1 MPPMMNRIPEKPK
14 NFKKA
19 VRETLSYASKTPAP
33 IIIVLC
39 LAIFSTIFMIVGPK
53 QIGKISNL
61 ILEGIQSGTMDMAAI
76 RNVVLFIGGL
86 YVFSAIAG
94 LVQGL
99 IMANMTQNIA
109 KTLRSKINAKI
120 SRLPLKYFA
129 THAYGDVLSR
139 ATNDVDLVSSSLA
152 NSLTSIVSAAAQF
165 FGCLFMMI
173 ITNWILAGTTVVSTM
188 LGLLFMVLVVKR
200 SQRYFKMRQV
210 SLGQLNGY
218 IEEMYNGHD
227 VIRISN
233 AEDSVKERF
242 VKLNDAVRTANF
254 NSQFLSG
261 LMPPVMNFVGNLGH
275 VAVYVV
281 GALLFYNGWIDI
293 GVITSFLIYV
303 RLFEGPLRQ
312 ISQNVTNLQ
321 SAAAASERVFA
332 FLDEEELTDESE
344 KSGTLP
350 GVGAVEFDHVK
361 FAYPDKPEKEVIHD
375 FSATVKAGQKIA
387 IVGPTG
393 AGKTTIVNLLMRFH
407 EVTGGQIRIDG
418 IPITDVSREE
428 IHRQFGMV
436 LQDTWMFEGT
446 LRENLVYNMEGVTDD
461 DLVKV
466 CKACGLYHFAET
478 LPEKFDTVLTSNSD
492 ISVGQKQLL
501 TIARAMI
508 QNNPMLILDEATSSI
523 DTRTEMLVQ
532 RAMDNLMANR
542 TSFVIAHRLS
552 TIRNADLILVM
563 QKGDIVE
570 QGTHDSLM
578 ALGGAYADLYNSQF
592 ETA

>member
-1 MPPMMNRIPEKPK
+1 MPPMMDRIPEKPK

-19 VRETLSYASKTPAP
+19 VTETLSYASKSPVP
-33 IIIVLC
+33 FIIVLI
-39 LAIFSTIFMIVGPK
+39 LSIGSTILMIVGPNQLG
-53 QIGKISNL
+53 QITDEITKGLATSIDMDALLKI
-61 ILEGIQSGTMDMAAI
+61 AY
-76 RNVVLFIGGL
+76 FIGFL
-86 YVFSAIAG
+86 YILSALFS

-99 IMANMTQNIA
+99 LMASMTQNIA

-120 SRLPLKYFA
+120 ARLPLKYFA
-129 THAYGDVLSR
+129 THSYGDVLSR
-139 ATNDVDLVSSSLA
+139 ATNDVDLVSQSRA
-152 NSLTSIVSAAAQF
+152 NSLTSIISAFAQF
-165 FGCLFMMI
+165 AVCLVMMI
-173 ITNWILAGTTVVSTM
+173 ITNWILAGVTVASTLLGLFFMITVV
-188 LGLLFMVLVVKR
+188 KH

-233 AEDSVKERF
+233 AEQSVKERF

-254 NSQFLSG
+254 KSQFLSG
-261 LMPPVMNFVGNLGH
+261 LMPPVMNFVGNLGY
-275 VAVYVV
+275 VAVWVV
-281 GALLFYNGWIDI
+281 GALLLYHKYITF
-293 GVITSFLIYV
+293 GVITSFIIYV

-312 ISQNVTNLQ
+312 ISQNITNLQ

-332 FLDEEELTDESE
+332 FLDEEELPNESQ
-344 KSGTLP
+344 KQDKLP

-375 FSATVKAGQKIA
+375 FSASVKAGQKIA

-436 LQDTWMFEGT
+436 LQDTWVFEGT
-446 LRENLVYNMEGVTDD
+446 VRENLVYNMEGVSDE

-466 CKACGLYHFAET
+466 CKACGLYHFVET
-478 LPEKFDTVLTSNSD
+478 LPQKFDTVLTANSD

-532 RAMDNLMANR
+532 RAMDNLMASR

-570 QGTHDSLM
+570 QGNHDSLM

>member
-14 NFKKA
+14 DFKKA
-19 VRETLSYASKTPAP
+19 VKETLSYASKTPLP
-33 IIIVLC
+33 IIIVLM
-39 LAIFSTIFMIVGPK
+39 LSVGSTFLMIIGPN
-53 QIGKISNL
+53 QLGKITNEITMGL
-61 ILEGIQSGTMDMAAI
+61 GTSIDMDA
-76 RNVVLFIGGL
+76 VLKIAFFIGGL
-86 YVFSAIAG
+86 YIFSALCS

-99 IMANMTQNIA
+99 LMANMTQNIA

-120 SRLPLKYFA
+120 ARLPLKYFA

-139 ATNDVDLVSSSLA
+139 ATNDVDLVSQSLA
-152 NSLTSIVSAAAQF
+152 NSLTSIVSAFAQF
-165 FGCLFMMI
+165 AGCLVMMI
-173 ITNWILAGTTVVSTM
+173 ITNWVLAGTTVFST
-188 LGLLFMVLVVKR
+188 LIGLLFMILVVKH

-233 AEDSVKERF
+233 AEQSVKERF

-254 NSQFLSG
+254 KSQFLSG
-261 LMPPVMNFVGNLGH
+261 LMPPVMNFVGNLGY
-275 VAVYVV
+275 VAVWVV
-281 GALLFYNGWIDI
+281 GALLLYNGHISF
-293 GVITSFLIYV
+293 GVITSFIIYV

-312 ISQNVTNLQ
+312 ISQNITNLQ

-332 FLDEEELTDESE
+332 FLDEEELEDESA
-344 KSGTLP
+344 KTDSLP
-350 GVGAVEFDHVK
+350 GLGAVEFDHVK

-375 FSATVKAGQKIA
+375 FSASVKAGQKIA

-418 IPITDVSREE
+418 VPITEVSREE

-446 LRENLVYNMEGVTDD
+446 LRENLVYNMEGVTDE

-478 LPEKFDTVLTSNSD
+478 LPQKFDTVLTANSD

>member
-1 MPPMMNRIPEKPK
+1 MPPMMDRIPEKPK

-19 VRETLSYASKTPAP
+19 VKETLSYASSSMLPF
-33 IIIVLC
+33 IIVVYLS
-39 LAIFSTIFMIVGPK
+39 IGSTILMIVGPNQLGRITDEITK
-53 QIGKISNL
+53 GLATSIDMDAVL
-61 ILEGIQSGTMDMAAI
+61 GIAY
-76 RNVVLFIGGL
+76 FIGFL
-86 YVFSAIAG
+86 YILSALFS

-99 IMANMTQNIA
+99 LMAGMTQNIA

-120 SRLPLKYFA
+120 ARLPLKYFA
-129 THAYGDVLSR
+129 THSYGDVLSR
-139 ATNDVDLVSSSLA
+139 ATNDVDLVSQSLA
-152 NSLTSIVSAAAQF
+152 NSLTSIISAFAQF
-165 FGCLFMMI
+165 AGCLVMMI
-173 ITNWILAGTTVVSTM
+173 ITNWILAGVTVASTL
-188 LGLLFMVLVVKR
+188 LGLFFMIVVVKH

-233 AEDSVKERF
+233 AEQSVKERF

-254 NSQFLSG
+254 KSQFLSG
-261 LMPPVMNFVGNLGH
+261 LMPPVMNFVGNLGYVCVW
-275 VAVYVV
+275 VA
-281 GALLFYNGWIDI
+281 GALLLYNGMISF
-293 GVITSFLIYV
+293 GVITSFIIYV

-312 ISQNVTNLQ
+312 ISQNITNLQ

-332 FLDEEELTDESE
+332 FLDEEELPDESE
-344 KSGTLP
+344 KNNALP

-361 FAYPDKPEKEVIHD
+361 FAYPDRPEKEVIHD
-375 FSATVKAGQKIA
+375 FSASVKAGQKIA

-418 IPITDVSREE
+418 VPITDVSREE

-446 LRENLVYNMEGVTDD
+446 VRENLVYNMEGVTDD

-466 CKACGLYHFAET
+466 CKACGLYHFVET
-478 LPEKFDTVLTSNSD
+478 LPQKFDTVLTANSD

-501 TIARAMI
+501 TIARAML

-532 RAMDNLMANR
+532 RAMDNLMASR

-570 QGTHDSLM
+570 QGTHESLM
-578 ALGGAYADLYNSQF
+578 ELGGAYAELYNSQF

>member
-14 NFKKA
+14 DFKKA
-19 VRETLSYASKTPAP
+19 VKETLSYASKTPLP
-33 IIIVLC
+33 IIIVLM
-39 LAIFSTIFMIVGPK
+39 LSVGSTFLMIIGPN
-53 QIGKISNL
+53 QLGKITNEITMGL
-61 ILEGIQSGTMDMAAI
+61 GTSIDMDA
-76 RNVVLFIGGL
+76 VLKIAFFIGGL
-86 YVFSAIAG
+86 YIFSALCS

-99 IMANMTQNIA
+99 LMANMTQNIA

-120 SRLPLKYFA
+120 ARLPLKYFA

-139 ATNDVDLVSSSLA
+139 ATNDVDLVSQSLA
-152 NSLTSIVSAAAQF
+152 NSLTSIVSAFAQF
-165 FGCLFMMI
+165 AGCLVMMI
-173 ITNWILAGTTVVSTM
+173 ITNWVLAGTTVFST
-188 LGLLFMVLVVKR
+188 LIGLLFMILVVKH

-233 AEDSVKERF
+233 AEQSVKERF

-254 NSQFLSG
+254 KSQFLSG
-261 LMPPVMNFVGNLGH
+261 LMPPVMNFVGNLGY
-275 VAVYVV
+275 VAVWVV
-281 GALLFYNGWIDI
+281 GALLLYNGHISF
-293 GVITSFLIYV
+293 GVITSFIIYV

-312 ISQNVTNLQ
+312 ISQNITNLQ

-332 FLDEEELTDESE
+332 FLDEEELEDESA
-344 KSGTLP
+344 KTDSLP
-350 GVGAVEFDHVK
+350 GLGAVEFDHVK

-375 FSATVKAGQKIA
+375 FSASVKAGQKIA

-418 IPITDVSREE
+418 VPITEVSREE

-446 LRENLVYNMEGVTDD
+446 LRENLVYNMEGVTDE

-478 LPEKFDTVLTSNSD
+478 LPQKFDTVLTANSD

-523 DTRTEMLVQ
+523 AAKL
-532 RAMDNLMANR
+532 
-542 TSFVIAHRLS
+542 
-552 TIRNADLILVM
+552 
-563 QKGDIVE
+563 
-570 QGTHDSLM
+570 
-578 ALGGAYADLYNSQF
+578 
-592 ETA
+592 

>member
-1 MPPMMNRIPEKPK
+1 MPPMMDRIPEKPK

-19 VRETLSYASKTPAP
+19 VKETLSYASSSMLPF
-33 IIIVLC
+33 IIVVILS
-39 LAIFSTIFMIVGPK
+39 IGSTILMIVGPNQLGRITDEITK
-53 QIGKISNL
+53 GLATSIDMDAVL
-61 ILEGIQSGTMDMAAI
+61 GIAY
-76 RNVVLFIGGL
+76 FIGFL
-86 YVFSAIAG
+86 YILSALFS

-99 IMANMTQNIA
+99 LMAGMTQNIA

-120 SRLPLKYFA
+120 ARLPLKYFA
-129 THAYGDVLSR
+129 THSYGDVLSR
-139 ATNDVDLVSSSLA
+139 ATNDVDLVSQSLA
-152 NSLTSIVSAAAQF
+152 NSLTSIISAFAQF
-165 FGCLFMMI
+165 AGCLVMMI
-173 ITNWILAGTTVVSTM
+173 ITNWILAGVTVASTL
-188 LGLLFMVLVVKR
+188 LGLFFMIVVVKH

-233 AEDSVKERF
+233 AEQSVKERF

-254 NSQFLSG
+254 KSQFLSG
-261 LMPPVMNFVGNLGH
+261 LMPPVMNFVGNLGYVCVW
-275 VAVYVV
+275 VA
-281 GALLFYNGWIDI
+281 GALLLYNGMITF
-293 GVITSFLIYV
+293 GVITSFIIYV

-312 ISQNVTNLQ
+312 ISQNITNLQ

-332 FLDEEELTDESE
+332 FLDEEELPDESE
-344 KSGTLP
+344 KTNALP

-361 FAYPDKPEKEVIHD
+361 FAYPDRPEKEVIHD
-375 FSATVKAGQKIA
+375 FSASVKAGQKIA

-418 IPITDVSREE
+418 VPITDVSREE

-446 LRENLVYNMEGVTDD
+446 VRENLVYNMEGVTDD

-466 CKACGLYHFAET
+466 CKACGLYHFVET
-478 LPEKFDTVLTSNSD
+478 LPQKFDTVLTANSD

-501 TIARAMI
+501 TIARAML

-532 RAMDNLMANR
+532 RAMDNLMASR

-570 QGTHDSLM
+570 QGTHESLM
-578 ALGGAYADLYNSQF
+578 ELGGAYAELYNSQF

>member
-1 MPPMMNRIPEKPK
+1 MPPMMDRIPEKPK

-19 VRETLSYASKTPAP
+19 VKETLSYASSSMLPF
-33 IIIVLC
+33 IIVVYLS
-39 LAIFSTIFMIVGPK
+39 IGSTILMIVGPNQLGRITDEITK
-53 QIGKISNL
+53 GLATSIDMDAVL
-61 ILEGIQSGTMDMAAI
+61 GIAY
-76 RNVVLFIGGL
+76 FIGFL
-86 YVFSAIAG
+86 YILSALFS

-99 IMANMTQNIA
+99 LMAGMTQNIA

-120 SRLPLKYFA
+120 ARLPLKYFA
-129 THAYGDVLSR
+129 THSYGDVLSR
-139 ATNDVDLVSSSLA
+139 ATNDVDLVSQSLA
-152 NSLTSIVSAAAQF
+152 NSLTSIISAFAQF
-165 FGCLFMMI
+165 AGCLVMMI
-173 ITNWILAGTTVVSTM
+173 ITNWILAGVTVASTL
-188 LGLLFMVLVVKR
+188 LGLFFMIVVVKH

-233 AEDSVKERF
+233 AEQSVKERF

-254 NSQFLSG
+254 KSQFLSG
-261 LMPPVMNFVGNLGH
+261 LMPPVMNFVGNLGYVCVW
-275 VAVYVV
+275 VA
-281 GALLFYNGWIDI
+281 GALLLYNGMITF
-293 GVITSFLIYV
+293 GVITSFIIYV

-312 ISQNVTNLQ
+312 ISQNITNLQ

-332 FLDEEELTDESE
+332 FLDEEELPDESE
-344 KSGTLP
+344 KTNALP
-350 GVGAVEFDHVK
+350 GVGAVEFDHVQ
-361 FAYPDKPEKEVIHD
+361 FAYPDRPEKEVIHD
-375 FSATVKAGQKIA
+375 FSASVKAGQKIA

-418 IPITDVSREE
+418 VPITDVSREE

-446 LRENLVYNMEGVTDD
+446 VRENLVYNMEGVTDD

-466 CKACGLYHFAET
+466 CKACGLYHFVET
-478 LPEKFDTVLTSNSD
+478 LPQKFDTVLTANSD

-501 TIARAMI
+501 TIARAML

-523 DTRTEMLVQ
+523 DTRTEKLVQ
-532 RAMDNLMANR
+532 EGMDRLMKGR
-542 TSFVIAHRLS
+542 TTFVIAHRLS
-552 TIRNADLILVM
+552 TVRNSDCIMVL
-563 QKGDIVE
+563 E
-570 QGTHDSLM
+570 QGRIIERGSHDELM
-578 ALGGAYADLYNSQF
+578 EEKGKYYQLYTGAQA
-592 ETA
+592 

>member
-173 ITNWILAGTTVVSTM
+173 ITNWILAGTSVASTM

-242 VKLNDAVRTANF
+242 VKLNDYVQGTGLG
-254 NSQFLSG
+254 LSICK
-261 LMPPVMNFVGNLGH
+261 
-275 VAVYVV
+275 AI
-281 GALLFYNGWIDI
+281 AERCNGKI
-293 GVITSFLIYV
+293 GVD
-303 RLFEGPLRQ
+303 
-312 ISQNVTNLQ
+312 
-321 SAAAASERVFA
+321 SE
-332 FLDEEELTDESE
+332 
-344 KSGTLP
+344 
-350 GVGAVEFDHVK
+350 
-361 FAYPDKPEKEVIHD
+361 
-375 FSATVKAGQKIA
+375 
-387 IVGPTG
+387 
-393 AGKTTIVNLLMRFH
+393 
-407 EVTGGQIRIDG
+407 
-418 IPITDVSREE
+418 
-428 IHRQFGMV
+428 
-436 LQDTWMFEGT
+436 
-446 LRENLVYNMEGVTDD
+446 
-461 DLVKV
+461 
-466 CKACGLYHFAET
+466 
-478 LPEKFDTVLTSNSD
+478 
-492 ISVGQKQLL
+492 VGQGS
-501 TIARAMI
+501 TFWMWIPCVI
-508 QNNPMLILDEATSSI
+508 NNHEII
-523 DTRTEMLVQ
+523 
-532 RAMDNLMANR
+532 NN
-542 TSFVIAHRLS
+542 
-552 TIRNADLILVM
+552 
-563 QKGDIVE
+563 
-570 QGTHDSLM
+570 
-578 ALGGAYADLYNSQF
+578 
-592 ETA
+592 

>member
-14 NFKKA
+14 DFKKA
-19 VRETLSYASKTPAP
+19 VKETLSYASKTPLP
-33 IIIVLC
+33 IIIVLM
-39 LAIFSTIFMIVGPK
+39 LAVGSTFLMIIGPN
-53 QIGKISNL
+53 QLGKITNEITMGL
-61 ILEGIQSGTMDMAAI
+61 GTSIDMDA
-76 RNVVLFIGGL
+76 VLRIAFFIGGL
-86 YVFSAIAG
+86 YIFSALCS

-99 IMANMTQNIA
+99 LMANMTQNIA

-120 SRLPLKYFA
+120 ARLPLKYFA

-139 ATNDVDLVSSSLA
+139 ATNDVDLVSQSLA
-152 NSLTSIVSAAAQF
+152 NSLTSIVSAFAQF
-165 FGCLFMMI
+165 AGCLVMMI
-173 ITNWILAGTTVVSTM
+173 ITNWVLAGTTVLST
-188 LGLLFMVLVVKR
+188 LIGLLFMILVVKH

-233 AEDSVKERF
+233 AEQSVKERF

-254 NSQFLSG
+254 KSQFLSG
-261 LMPPVMNFVGNLGH
+261 LMPPVMNFVGNLGY
-275 VAVYVV
+275 VAVWVV
-281 GALLFYNGWIDI
+281 GALLLYNGHISF
-293 GVITSFLIYV
+293 GVITSFIIYV

-312 ISQNVTNLQ
+312 ISQNITNLQ

-332 FLDEEELTDESE
+332 FLDEEELEDESA
-344 KSGTLP
+344 KTDSLLGL
-350 GVGAVEFDHVK
+350 GAVEFDHVK

-375 FSATVKAGQKIA
+375 FSASVEAGQKIA

-418 IPITDVSREE
+418 VPITDVSREE

-446 LRENLVYNMEGVTDD
+446 LRENLVYNMEGVTDE

-478 LPEKFDTVLTSNSD
+478 LPQKFDTVLTANSD

>member
-1 MPPMMNRIPEKPK
+1 MPPMMDRIPEKPK

-19 VRETLSYASKTPAP
+19 VKETLSYASSSMLPF
-33 IIIVLC
+33 IIVVILS
-39 LAIFSTIFMIVGPK
+39 IGSTILMIVGPNQLGRITDEITK
-53 QIGKISNL
+53 G
-61 ILEGIQSGTMDMAAI
+61 LETSIDMDAVLGIAY
-76 RNVVLFIGGL
+76 FIGFL
-86 YVFSAIAG
+86 YILSALFSLA
-94 LVQGL
+94 QGL
-99 IMANMTQNIA
+99 LMASMTQNIA

-120 SRLPLKYFA
+120 ARLPLKYFA
-129 THAYGDVLSR
+129 THSYGDVLSR
-139 ATNDVDLVSSSLA
+139 ATNDVDLVSQSLA
-152 NSLTSIVSAAAQF
+152 NSLTSIISAFAQF
-165 FGCLFMMI
+165 AGCLVMMI
-173 ITNWILAGTTVVSTM
+173 ITNWILAGVTVASTL
-188 LGLLFMVLVVKR
+188 LGLFFMIVVVKH

-233 AEDSVKERF
+233 AEQSVKERF

-254 NSQFLSG
+254 KSQFLSG
-261 LMPPVMNFVGNLGH
+261 LMPPVMNFVGNLGYVCVW
-275 VAVYVV
+275 VA
-281 GALLFYNGWIDI
+281 GALLLYNGMITF
-293 GVITSFLIYV
+293 GVITSFIIYV

-312 ISQNVTNLQ
+312 ISQNITNLQ

-332 FLDEEELTDESE
+332 FLDEEELPNESE
-344 KSGTLP
+344 KTDALP

-361 FAYPDKPEKEVIHD
+361 FAYPDRPEKEVIHD
-375 FSATVKAGQKIA
+375 FSASVKAGQKIA

-446 LRENLVYNMEGVTDD
+446 VRENLVYNMEGVTDD

-466 CKACGLYHFAET
+466 CKACGLYHFVET
-478 LPEKFDTVLTSNSD
+478 LPQKFDTVLTANSD

-501 TIARAMI
+501 TIARAML

-532 RAMDNLMANR
+532 RAMDNLMASR

-570 QGTHDSLM
+570 QGTHESLM
-578 ALGGAYADLYNSQF
+578 ELGGAYAELYNSQF

>member
-1 MPPMMNRIPEKPK
+1 MPPMMDRIPEKPK

-19 VRETLSYASKTPAP
+19 VTETLSYASKSPVP
-33 IIIVLC
+33 FIIVLI
-39 LAIFSTIFMIVGPK
+39 LSIGSTILMIVGPNQLG
-53 QIGKISNL
+53 QITDEITKGLATSIDMDAVLKI
-61 ILEGIQSGTMDMAAI
+61 AY
-76 RNVVLFIGGL
+76 FIGFL
-86 YVFSAIAG
+86 YILSALFS

-99 IMANMTQNIA
+99 LMASMTQNIA

-120 SRLPLKYFA
+120 ARLPLKYFA
-129 THAYGDVLSR
+129 THSYGDVLSR
-139 ATNDVDLVSSSLA
+139 ASNDVDLVSQSLA
-152 NSLTSIVSAAAQF
+152 NSLTSIISAFAQF
-165 FGCLFMMI
+165 AGCLVMMI
-173 ITNWILAGTTVVSTM
+173 ITNWILAGVTVASTLLGLFFMITVV
-188 LGLLFMVLVVKR
+188 KH

-233 AEDSVKERF
+233 AEQSVKERF

-254 NSQFLSG
+254 KSQFLSG
-261 LMPPVMNFVGNLGH
+261 LMPPVMNFVGNLGY
-275 VAVYVV
+275 VAVWVV
-281 GALLFYNGWIDI
+281 GALLLYHKYITF
-293 GVITSFLIYV
+293 GVITSFIIYV

-312 ISQNVTNLQ
+312 ISQNITNLQ

-332 FLDEEELTDESE
+332 FLDEEELPNESQ
-344 KSGTLP
+344 KQDKLP

-375 FSATVKAGQKIA
+375 FSASVKAGQKIA

-436 LQDTWMFEGT
+436 LQDTWVFEGT
-446 LRENLVYNMEGVTDD
+446 VRENLVYNMEGVSDE

-466 CKACGLYHFAET
+466 CKACGLYHFVET
-478 LPEKFDTVLTSNSD
+478 LPQKFDTVLTANSD

-532 RAMDNLMANR
+532 RAMDNLMASR

-570 QGTHDSLM
+570 QGNHDSLM

>member
-1 MPPMMNRIPEKPK
+1 MPPMMDRIPEKPK

-19 VRETLSYASKTPAP
+19 VKETLSYASSSMLPF
-33 IIIVLC
+33 IIVVILS
-39 LAIFSTIFMIVGPK
+39 IGSTILMIVGPNQLGRITDEITK
-53 QIGKISNL
+53 GLATSIDMDAVL
-61 ILEGIQSGTMDMAAI
+61 GIAY
-76 RNVVLFIGGL
+76 FIGFL
-86 YVFSAIAG
+86 YILSALFS

-99 IMANMTQNIA
+99 LMAGMTQNIA

-120 SRLPLKYFA
+120 ARLPLKYFA
-129 THAYGDVLSR
+129 THSYGDVLSR
-139 ATNDVDLVSSSLA
+139 ATNDVDLVSQSLA
-152 NSLTSIVSAAAQF
+152 NSLTSIISAFAQF
-165 FGCLFMMI
+165 AGCLVMMI
-173 ITNWILAGTTVVSTM
+173 ITNWILAGVTVASTL
-188 LGLLFMVLVVKR
+188 LGLFFMIVVVKH

-233 AEDSVKERF
+233 AEQSVKERF

-254 NSQFLSG
+254 KSQFLSG
-261 LMPPVMNFVGNLGH
+261 LMPPVMNFVGNLGYVCVW
-275 VAVYVV
+275 VA
-281 GALLFYNGWIDI
+281 GALLLYNGMITF
-293 GVITSFLIYV
+293 GVITSFIIYV

-312 ISQNVTNLQ
+312 ISQNITNLQ

-332 FLDEEELTDESE
+332 FLDEEELPNESE
-344 KSGTLP
+344 KTDALP

-361 FAYPDKPEKEVIHD
+361 FAYPDRPEKEVIHD
-375 FSATVKAGQKIA
+375 FSASVKAGQKIA

-418 IPITDVSREE
+418 VPITDVSREE

-446 LRENLVYNMEGVTDD
+446 VRENLVYNMEGVTDD

-466 CKACGLYHFAET
+466 CKACGLYHFVET
-478 LPEKFDTVLTSNSD
+478 LPQKFDTVLTANSD

-501 TIARAMI
+501 TIARAML

-532 RAMDNLMANR
+532 RAMDNLMASR

-570 QGTHDSLM
+570 QGTHESLM
-578 ALGGAYADLYNSQF
+578 ELGGAYAELYNSQF

>member
-1 MPPMMNRIPEKPK
+1 MPPMMDRIPEKPK

-19 VRETLSYASKTPAP
+19 VKETLSYASSSMLPF
-33 IIIVLC
+33 IIVVILS
-39 LAIFSTIFMIVGPK
+39 IGSTILMIVGPNQLGRITDEITK
-53 QIGKISNL
+53 GLATSIDMDAVL
-61 ILEGIQSGTMDMAAI
+61 GIAY
-76 RNVVLFIGGL
+76 FIGFL
-86 YVFSAIAG
+86 YILSALFSLA
-94 LVQGL
+94 QGL
-99 IMANMTQNIA
+99 LMAGMTQNIA

-120 SRLPLKYFA
+120 ARLPLKYFA
-129 THAYGDVLSR
+129 THSYGDVLSR
-139 ATNDVDLVSSSLA
+139 ATNDVDLVSQSLA
-152 NSLTSIVSAAAQF
+152 NSLTSIISAFAQF
-165 FGCLFMMI
+165 AGCLVMMI
-173 ITNWILAGTTVVSTM
+173 ITNWILAGVTVASTL
-188 LGLLFMVLVVKR
+188 LGLFFMIVVVKH

-233 AEDSVKERF
+233 AEQSVKERF

-254 NSQFLSG
+254 KSQFLSG
-261 LMPPVMNFVGNLGH
+261 LMPPVMNFVGNLGYVCVW
-275 VAVYVV
+275 VA
-281 GALLFYNGWIDI
+281 GALLLYNGMITF
-293 GVITSFLIYV
+293 GVITSFIIYV

-312 ISQNVTNLQ
+312 ISQNITNLQ

-332 FLDEEELTDESE
+332 FLDEEELPNESE
-344 KSGTLP
+344 KTNALP

-361 FAYPDKPEKEVIHD
+361 FAYPDRPEKEVIHD
-375 FSATVKAGQKIA
+375 FSASVKAGQKIA

-418 IPITDVSREE
+418 VPITDVSREE

-446 LRENLVYNMEGVTDD
+446 VRENLVYNMEGVTDD

-466 CKACGLYHFAET
+466 CKACGLYHFVET
-478 LPEKFDTVLTSNSD
+478 LPQKFDTVLTANSD

-501 TIARAMI
+501 TIARAML

-532 RAMDNLMANR
+532 RAMDNLMASR

-570 QGTHDSLM
+570 QGTHESLM
-578 ALGGAYADLYNSQF
+578 ELGGAYAELYNSQF

>member
-1 MPPMMNRIPEKPK
+1 MPPMMDRIPEKPK

-19 VRETLSYASKTPAP
+19 VKETLSYASSSMLPF
-33 IIIVLC
+33 IIVVYLS
-39 LAIFSTIFMIVGPK
+39 IGSTILMIVGPNQLGRITDEITK
-53 QIGKISNL
+53 GLATSIDMDAVL
-61 ILEGIQSGTMDMAAI
+61 GIAY
-76 RNVVLFIGGL
+76 FIGFL
-86 YVFSAIAG
+86 YILSALFS

-99 IMANMTQNIA
+99 LMAGMTQNIA

-120 SRLPLKYFA
+120 ARLPLKYFA
-129 THAYGDVLSR
+129 THSYGDVLSR
-139 ATNDVDLVSSSLA
+139 ATNDVDLVSQSLA
-152 NSLTSIVSAAAQF
+152 NSLTSIISAFAQF
-165 FGCLFMMI
+165 AGCLVMMI
-173 ITNWILAGTTVVSTM
+173 ITNWILAGVTVASTL
-188 LGLLFMVLVVKR
+188 LGLFFMIVVVKH

-233 AEDSVKERF
+233 AEQSVKERF

-254 NSQFLSG
+254 KSQFLSG
-261 LMPPVMNFVGNLGH
+261 LMPPVMNFVGNLGYVCVW
-275 VAVYVV
+275 VA
-281 GALLFYNGWIDI
+281 GALLLYNGMITF
-293 GVITSFLIYV
+293 GVITSFIIYV

-312 ISQNVTNLQ
+312 ISQNITNLQ

-332 FLDEEELTDESE
+332 FLDEEELPDESE
-344 KSGTLP
+344 KTNALP

-361 FAYPDKPEKEVIHD
+361 FAYPDRPEKEVIHD
-375 FSATVKAGQKIA
+375 FSASVKAGQKIA

-418 IPITDVSREE
+418 VPITDVSREE

-446 LRENLVYNMEGVTDD
+446 VRENLVYNMEGVTDD

-466 CKACGLYHFAET
+466 CKACGLYHFVET
-478 LPEKFDTVLTSNSD
+478 LPQKFDTVLTANSD

-501 TIARAMI
+501 TIARAML

-532 RAMDNLMANR
+532 RAMDNLMASR

-570 QGTHDSLM
+570 QGTHESLM
-578 ALGGAYADLYNSQF
+578 ELGGAYAELYNSQF